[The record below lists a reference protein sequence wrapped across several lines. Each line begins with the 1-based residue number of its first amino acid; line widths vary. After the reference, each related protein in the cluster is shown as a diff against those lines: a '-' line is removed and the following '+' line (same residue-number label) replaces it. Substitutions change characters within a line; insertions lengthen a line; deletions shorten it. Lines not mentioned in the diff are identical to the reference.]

1 MSSPVR
7 RQAIIIANSVAP
19 QLTQPAFRGGVVL
32 RTAQQVGRAL
42 EHLPG
47 DYPFDVDLVVDM
59 TAAKARSRV
68 ARGSEDCAKSRG
80 LLLVYYFGHARLQ
93 GDDVAFAHPSGKKGD
108 RDFLPFE
115 QLLTAISYGGAT
127 KVLIIL
133 DCCYAGAGA
142 FALAR
147 RDFRYCLMAC
157 TTDSSR
163 AWYNDNI
170 ERPPIGYFTESIL
183 DGLSNQEAAVSAT
196 NDSINV
202 MTLFR
207 FAQRITKEKTDGR
220 QDAVLI
226 GTLDETLTEY
236 SPVPVIISGVTTD
249 APAKSG
255 YCKLLAVVSA
265 LGKSRVDTVQ
275 ELHRRVLHKYR
286 EAFMTP
292 FKEPDGRI
300 TERPVQAGVLRR
312 YVSFLRAV
320 GAVDD
325 EEIMLT
331 VSGMQLTADHRR
343 SYNERLLRLLDLYLS
358 RFGLTREAVR
368 TTMQKILERRSL
380 TTRVNVL
387 TDLARISRLPL
398 DQGKVGMLMDLLGHI
413 GAIGMP
419 RRREQVYFPWSGP
432 TPRSRGR

>member
-220 QDAVLI
+220 QDALLI

-255 YCKLLAVVSA
+255 SAIAPGETGCALARDCSSRSRRSNCSQILAAPRFRHQWLRPDFRKLAEICFESA
-265 LGKSRVDTVQ
+265 GC
-275 ELHRRVLHKYR
+275 
-286 EAFMTP
+286 A
-292 FKEPDGRI
+292 
-300 TERPVQAGVLRR
+300 LR
-312 YVSFLRAV
+312 S
-320 GAVDD
+320 
-325 EEIMLT
+325 
-331 VSGMQLTADHRR
+331 QLT
-343 SYNERLLRLLDLYLS
+343 LL
-358 RFGLTREAVR
+358 
-368 TTMQKILERRSL
+368 
-380 TTRVNVL
+380 
-387 TDLARISRLPL
+387 
-398 DQGKVGMLMDLLGHI
+398 
-413 GAIGMP
+413 
-419 RRREQVYFPWSGP
+419 
-432 TPRSRGR
+432 